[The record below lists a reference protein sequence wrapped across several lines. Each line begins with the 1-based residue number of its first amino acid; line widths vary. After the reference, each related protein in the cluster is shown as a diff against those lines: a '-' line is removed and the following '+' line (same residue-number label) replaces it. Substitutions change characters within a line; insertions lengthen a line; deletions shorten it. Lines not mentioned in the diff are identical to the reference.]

1 MKTYRARLKEGAK
14 GVYGISLVDKPA
26 MEGDFIQFSKQEP
39 VKFAKVEGDKFRVM
53 GLVLEPNKLVYRNQG
68 GEEFNIVFKEEDVKD
83 VAYNFQKQ
91 HNQSNSTIQHDGKKI
106 EDVYFA
112 ESWIIEDEK
121 LDKSV
126 KYGFNYPVGSWMAV
140 MELEN
145 QEVIDDYVKTGK
157 VKGFSIDAMMSF
169 EEVNLNKVD
178 MSNQKE
184 EAKSFYNH
192 LLELFKGGQKAELSE
207 DSKEDVK
214 EEVKEE
220 VKASEE
226 KPEEVK
232 EEVKAEAETVEEVKV
247 EEPVALSKEDV
258 SSMISKA
265 VELAL
270 EPYKKE
276 ALELKEANEK
286 LGKDLVELSKQPAT
300 KSIKSTPTQLEF
312 SKMTEWEKRQAL
324 K

>member
-68 GEEFNIVFKEEDVKD
+68 GEEFNIVFKEDDIKD

-91 HNQSNSTIQHDGKKI
+91 GNQNNSTIQHDGKLI
-106 EDVYFA
+106 EGVSFV
-112 ESWIIEDEK
+112 ESWLIADEK

-126 KYGFNYPVGSWMAV
+126 KYGFNYPVGSWVAV

-145 QEVIDDYVKTGK
+145 QEIIDDYVKTGK

-178 MSNQKE
+178 MNE
-184 EAKSFYNH
+184 KSV
-192 LLELFKGGQKAELSE
+192 LELLKDLPSQFAKALKLNS
-207 DSKEDVK
+207 DT
-214 EEVKEE
+214 EVKEE
-220 VKASEE
+220 
-226 KPEEVK
+226 EVV
-232 EEVKAEAETVEEVKV
+232 EEVKAEAEAKEEIVEEVKVVAEAEEVKV

-258 SSMISKA
+258 SSMIEKA

-276 ALELKEANEK
+276 TVELKEAKEK
-286 LGKDLVELSKQPAT
+286 LEKENVELSKQPAT
-300 KSIKSTPTQLEF
+300 KSISSAPKQLSYADMTPRQ
-312 SKMTEWEKRQAL
+312 KMQYNIENK
-324 K
+324 